1 MTKSLREEIKSLRIL
16 VQLTHNRIAAP
27 CYVELTKQNLGD
39 PDDRRISRPAIPW
52 QTAVK
57 SEQKARAVDL
67 LIYSVLRRTNPRREH
82 LLGKWLRSLTTQV
95 RNPAPSS

>member
-39 PDDRRISRPAIPW
+39 PDDRRIGRPAIPW
-52 QTAVK
+52 QTAYNF
-57 SEQKARAVDL
+57 EQM
-67 LIYSVLRRTNPRREH
+67 RTVISRFRPR
-82 LLGKWLRSLTTQV
+82 GRSSG
-95 RNPAPSS
+95 RSKNDR

>member
-57 SEQKARAVDL
+57 SEQMR
-67 LIYSVLRRTNPRREH
+67 SVIS
-82 LLGKWLRSLTTQV
+82 RSRPSGRSSGRSKNV
-95 RNPAPSS
+95 R